1 MPSIKVS
8 DIGCGLTCQSHPSV
22 LLMLKNPLNVLF
34 ILFQIRAFGSEGMI
48 EEMLRYLNI
57 AENILWNI
65 NPYQKSDLYSI
76 ALHALVDAKEVR
88 INNLLSLFRCDKM
101 RIILSLLFVRHV
113 NLVVTAIL
121 AHLISL
127 NLMGRSQVQSPV
139 ML

>member
-1 MPSIKVS
+1 MPSVKNYG
-8 DIGCGLTCQSHPSV
+8 IGCVLTCQSHPSV

-76 ALHALVDAKEVR
+76 VLHALVDAKEVR
-88 INNLLSLFRCDKM
+88 INNLLILFQCDKM
-101 RIILSLLFVRHV
+101 RIILSLFFVKHV

-127 NLMGRSQVQSPV
+127 NLMGRSQGQSPV

>member
-1 MPSIKVS
+1 
-8 DIGCGLTCQSHPSV
+8 
-22 LLMLKNPLNVLF
+22 
-34 ILFQIRAFGSEGMI
+34 MI

-101 RIILSLLFVRHV
+101 RIILSLLFVKHV
-113 NLVVTAIL
+113 NLVVTVIL

>member
-1 MPSIKVS
+1 
-8 DIGCGLTCQSHPSV
+8 
-22 LLMLKNPLNVLF
+22 MLKNPLNVLF

-101 RIILSLLFVRHV
+101 RISLSLLFVKHV

-127 NLMGRSQVQSPV
+127 NLMGLVLGFNSSLPQ
-139 ML
+139 LAWD